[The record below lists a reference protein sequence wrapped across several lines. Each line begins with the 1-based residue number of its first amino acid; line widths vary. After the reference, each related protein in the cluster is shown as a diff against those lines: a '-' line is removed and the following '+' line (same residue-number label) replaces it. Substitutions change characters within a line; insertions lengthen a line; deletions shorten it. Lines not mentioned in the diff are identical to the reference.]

1 MVQISY
7 SHHTADREFVHRRI
21 TTDRFEK
28 ASDIIDQYPYQHE
41 AEMFEELGSG
51 GGLEFL
57 LGDLKGQHAHYN
69 FIPVEA
75 DKGILDLSIVA
86 KKGVFNLLGR
96 KALIRHFYL
105 VTPETARAHIAE
117 LFEHSVEFLYEKHR
131 PFKS

>member
-1 MVQISY
+1 MVQIVY
-7 SHHTADREFVHRRI
+7 SHHTDDREFVHRRI
-21 TTDRFEK
+21 TTDRFET
-28 ASDIIDQYPYQHE
+28 ASDIIDEYPYQRE
-41 AEMFEELGSG
+41 AEMFEELGEG

-57 LGDLKGQHAHYN
+57 LGDLKGQHAHYH

-96 KALIRHFYL
+96 QALIRHFYL
-105 VTPETARAHIAE
+105 VTPDTAKTHIQE

-131 PFKS
+131 PFKN